1 MKYLKRILFI
11 FLIISGSIFSQNED
25 LQIGTSLSQL
35 KQNQGAYYDYSDPEA
50 VNIKVS
56 IWGFVKYPG
65 RYVVPYYTNV
75 NDLLSFSGG
84 PTQDSNMDEMKIIRT
99 TVDSSQIVIEVDYKD
114 LLWMENIKE
123 VNKSPKMLAGDV
135 LIVPG
140 EPRLFFR
147 DYLSI
152 GLSIFSVLI
161 SLSILV
167 LNIVK

>member
-1 MKYLKRILFI
+1 MKYLLYIFSLFI
-11 FLIISGSIFSQNED
+11 ITTDFTFSQED
-25 LQIGTSLSQL
+25 SQIGSNINQL
-35 KQNQGAYYDYSDPEA
+35 RQSPGAFYDYSDPEA

-99 TVDSSQIVIEVDYKD
+99 TVDSSQIVIEVNYKD
-114 LLWMENIKE
+114 IFWMENIKE
-123 VNKSPKMLAGDV
+123 VNKSPKILAGDV

-161 SLSILV
+161 SLSILI